1 MPVTQG
7 NAEPENP
14 VPSWR
19 RRIPNLLNW
28 TPLVPNRD
36 FQLIDAEGLEAIL
49 VNQDPVAAQRVRH
62 DIKTLEYALGLFRE
76 VDSKAKQSQ
85 IEHRRFQLMYI
96 LLGVL
101 ATLIGSLLTLTL
113 DREPTVAAF
122 LSFLEMVIAASTGL
136 LSTISN
142 AGNES
147 PFQRWMQNRLRA
159 EYLRREY
166 FRYLMNLQPY
176 TDLDEVRRQA
186 SLEQRAAAIYSGKF
200 PDTPS
205 ELMPN
210 APRPQG

>member
-1 MPVTQG
+1 VL
-7 NAEPENP
+7 
-14 VPSWR
+14 R
-19 RRIPNLLNW
+19 
-28 TPLVPNRD
+28 
-36 FQLIDAEGLEAIL
+36 
-49 VNQDPVAAQRVRH
+49 
-62 DIKTLEYALGLFRE
+62 LFRE
-76 VDSKAKQSQ
+76 VDAKAKQSQ
-85 IEHRRFQLMYI
+85 IEHRRYQLMYI

-113 DREPTVAAF
+113 NSEPIIPA
-122 LSFLEMVIAASTGL
+122 LLGFLEMIIAAITTL
-136 LSTISN
+136 LSMVSN

-176 TDLDEVRRQA
+176 TDLEDTRREA
-186 SLEQRAAAIYSGKF
+186 ALEQRAAAIYGGIF